1 MKDYKAP
8 ELVIEEFELEDILTV
23 SGGIKYDGDGMPSE
37 GWY

>member
-8 ELVIEEFELEDILTV
+8 ELVIEEFELEDVLTV
-23 SGGIKYDGDGMPSE
+23 SKSDNWSDQ

>member
-8 ELVIEEFELEDILTV
+8 ELVIEEFELEDVLTV
-23 SGGIKYDGDGMPSE
+23 SKSDNWSDS

>member
-8 ELVIEEFELEDILTV
+8 ELVIEEFELEDVLTV
-23 SGGIKYDGDGMPSE
+23 SGVWKGDGDFNT

>member
-8 ELVIEEFELEDILTV
+8 ELTVEVFELEDVLTV
-23 SGGIKYDGDGMPSE
+23 SLQSGEIPGKEQE

>member
-8 ELVIEEFELEDILTV
+8 ELVIEEFELEDVLTV
-23 SGGIKYDGDGMPSE
+23 SRNENWSDE